1 MGCLNKHT
9 WHVIQCAQDNMPQN
23 IALFLSLTEVFK
35 FQNIFPPCSMSI
47 CLLVFPSLIQ
57 SSLVPTF
64 FTHYLQVVPSTAPL
78 KLEDCDPRSSKFQKT
93 IWSHG
98 NSKIQGL
105 AQHFKTLQTYKN
117 KLEKVLIK
125 SCFPVH
131 SQSSPV
137 TFLVVSSSENRP
149 ISQWVWLE
157 WISHVG
163 DTAPDQ
169 ALLYFLNSRDL
180 LQFSSHL
187 SSVYLFLEGGRWF
200 LVDFFLY

>member
-9 WHVIQCAQDNMPQN
+9 WQVIQCAQDNMPQN

-78 KLEDCDPRSSKFQKT
+78 KLEDCDPKSSKFQKT

-125 SCFPVH
+125 SCFPCESIFQTKVIFYEPNTFDNLH
-131 SQSSPV
+131 PYQGHQSLTLGETV
-137 TFLVVSSSENRP
+137 LVLSRSV
-149 ISQWVWLE
+149 L
-157 WISHVG
+157 
-163 DTAPDQ
+163 T
-169 ALLYFLNSRDL
+169 NSL
-180 LQFSSHL
+180 GPSGL
-187 SSVYLFLEGGRWF
+187 
-200 LVDFFLY
+200 